1 MISIPDE
8 RVIAMS
14 KSIVLFGVGPG
25 LGQAV
30 ARRYARE
37 GYVVVLVA
45 RRQEPLDQLAMD
57 LAGVGATAHVIVAD
71 LSKPEAICS
80 LAEQI
85 RASVG
90 NPDAIYY
97 APAGAAA
104 GFVPA
109 TSLTLQHVQAAMPLY
124 VYALL
129 AIVHEFLPSMV
140 EQGDGAILTAQGAS
154 AVQGMPNMSGP
165 GPALAAQRN
174 YLQSLRAEVA
184 DKGVYV
190 GGLYIGAA
198 IENTPFHDRM
208 RTAKSNGDPFPD
220 VPTVAPAHL
229 ADLLWTMHNTKGQ
242 SEACYPEGLF
252 NR

>member
-1 MISIPDE
+1 
-8 RVIAMS
+8 MS

-30 ARRYARE
+30 ARRYARA

-45 RRQEPLDQLAMD
+45 RRREPLDQLAND
-57 LAGVGATAHVIVAD
+57 LADGGATAHVIVAD
-71 LSKPEAICS
+71 LSKPEVIPA
-80 LAEQI
+80 LAKQI
-85 RASVG
+85 RAKVG
-90 NPDAIYY
+90 DPDAIYY
-97 APAGAAA
+97 GPAGAAA

-109 TSLTLQHVQAAMPLY
+109 TALTPQHVQAAMPLY

-129 AIVHEFLPSMV
+129 AVVHEFLPSMV
-140 EQGDGAILTAQGAS
+140 EQGHGAILTAQGAS

-208 RTAKSNGDPFPD
+208 RTANSNGDPLPD

-242 SEACYPEGLF
+242 SEACYPESLF